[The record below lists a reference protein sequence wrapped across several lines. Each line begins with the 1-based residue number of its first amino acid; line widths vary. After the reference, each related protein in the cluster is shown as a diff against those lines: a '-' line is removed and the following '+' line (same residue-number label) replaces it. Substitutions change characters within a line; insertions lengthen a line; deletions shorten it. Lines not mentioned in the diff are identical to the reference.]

1 MGGHEGVGVFYGT
14 DEWGTYGRYI
24 VGQYEYDAGTRICQG
39 ERIWELQP
47 KDGEGFTVRKTS
59 VKHFPSWADVQAWL
73 AEAGFE
79 TEQLFVDYKP
89 AEQGK
94 DGCRITLWA
103 RKAVMET

>member
-1 MGGHEGVGVFYGT
+1 M
-14 DEWGTYGRYI
+14 
-24 VGQYEYDAGTRICQG
+24 G

-59 VKHFPSWADVQAWL
+59 VKHFPSWGDVQAWL
-73 AEAGFE
+73 AEAGFVVE
-79 TEQLFVDYKP
+79 KLFVDYAP
-89 AEQGK
+89 AGQGR